1 MSCQL
6 PLLALFQDIR
16 AVKRLLFPEHN
27 SGENEVTEGDE
38 GRCSRF
44 DKIETLDSQ
53 TDYFLS
59 CIVELKC
66 L

>member
-27 SGENEVTEGDE
+27 SGENEVTEG
-38 GRCSRF
+38 RPSRL
-44 DKIETLDSQ
+44 DKIETLNSQ
-53 TDYFLS
+53 TGDFMLYCKDKGSL
-59 CIVELKC
+59 VN
-66 L
+66 